1 MTTYTAIFQI
11 ICDVHSTNLR
21 ILFLLEAI
29 KKEHLVAADNNIYCI
44 KIYFYIS
51 VEVK

>member
-29 KKEHLVAADNNIYCI
+29 KKEHLVAADNHMYCI
-44 KIYFYIS
+44 KKIFLYIR
-51 VEVK
+51 